1 MSQYIL
7 HTNKYHFCHSLCV
20 STVCQTV
27 TLLLPRSIESIQGR
41 SRSFFVISIEHGH
54 VDIIHWTR
62 TLVVC
67 FTTFKVVL
75 KILCVRF
82 EATFFPAYDTSLKT
96 GLLPRTFVLIL
107 TSPPP
112 PPSVKF
118 ANILTFPFCQR
129 CVFTY
134 TRDLC
139 G

>member
-7 HTNKYHFCHSLCV
+7 HANKYHFCHSPRV
-20 STVCQTV
+20 NTVCQTV

-54 VDIIHWTR
+54 VDIIHWTKS
-62 TLVVC
+62 LVVC

-75 KILCVRF
+75 KILRVRF

-96 GLLPRTFVLIL
+96 GFLPRTFVLIL
-107 TSPPP
+107 TSPHRLT
-112 PPSVKF
+112 SIKF
-118 ANILTFPFCQR
+118 ANILTFQR
-129 CVFTY
+129 CVFTHV
-134 TRDLC
+134 RNNLC